1 MAGGYESRP
10 DGMAAIV
17 AQLAGLQ
24 RQINEL
30 RAAAGLRSAVISD
43 GGLTIKKGGN
53 LVLEA
58 GMLKV
63 VDQDGTDI
71 AIIGRLDGFPA
82 KDNGDPQ
89 VGFWF
94 GRESGETAGFN
105 LTNVEGGLQSWAWT
119 ARDGQGVIADDAVS
133 GVNLA
138 RPYLPIGLTPS
149 RYTDWP
155 SSTSSAWE
163 TVFVGFNYRQ
173 HPQVIAY
180 IGATSDVA
188 GTSGEVRL
196 VQLSEDGSAL
206 GQLGP
211 TIAVGFSIVTTL
223 LQAGM
228 VYGGNTT
235 IHNFGIQVRRT
246 AGTGAIRCQPQ
257 GIWGVQS

>member
-1 MAGGYESRP
+1 
-10 DGMAAIV
+10 MAAIV
-17 AQLAGLQ
+17 KQLADMQ

-30 RAAAGLRSAVISD
+30 RAAAGIRSAVIKE
-43 GGLTIKKGGN
+43 GGLTIKEGGD
-53 LVLEA
+53 LILEA

-63 VDQDGTDI
+63 VDQSGTDI
-71 AIIGRLDGFPA
+71 AIIGRLDGFTA

-94 GRESGETAGFN
+94 GRESGETVGYS
-105 LTNVEGGLQSWAWT
+105 LTNVVGGLQSWAWT
-119 ARDGQGVIADDAVS
+119 ARDGQGIVADDAVS

-155 SSTSSAWE
+155 ASTSTAWE
-163 TVFVGFNYRQ
+163 TIFVGFNYRQ
-173 HPQVIAY
+173 HPQVVAY
-180 IGATSDVA
+180 IGATSDEA
-188 GTSGEVRL
+188 STTGEVRL
-196 VQLSEDGSAL
+196 VQLSEDGNTL

-211 TIAVGFSIVTTL
+211 TISVGFSIVTTL
-223 LQAGM
+223 LQAAM
-228 VYGGNTT
+228 AFGGNTT
-235 IHNFGIQVRRT
+235 LHNFGIQARRT